1 MFRMALGTGL
11 VLALL
16 AVGQSYGQPA
26 APDAPCCQV
35 GTQDA
40 NEVEAAITHL
50 QEKAAQLKSY
60 QARVDY
66 VVRQPLLDSQQ
77 RRKGL
82 LYYLK
87 ADQRSHLRI
96 DFQTLQQDEERQ
108 QKYMEQFLFDG
119 VWLSHIDHQI
129 ERVERR
135 QFTEPNQP
143 IDAFAL
149 ASRHV
154 PVLGF
159 SKIRDL
165 RKQFDVTLVTDPE
178 GGETTFRH
186 LHLTVKPDSVYRDDY
201 VTIDF
206 WIDKKVG
213 LPTKV
218 VAVTTEEDVHEIR
231 LIDSKVN
238 APIEPKTFQIDVPKG
253 FRVDVIPLDRKQRE
267 N

>member
-1 MFRMALGTGL
+1 MAFMTGL
-11 VLALL
+11 VLGLL
-16 AVGQSYGQPA
+16 ATGRTYSQPVA
-26 APDAPCCQV
+26 SDAPCCQV
-35 GTQDA
+35 GTQDS

-50 QEKAAQLKSY
+50 QEKAATLRSY

-77 RRKGL
+77 RRKGIL
-82 LYYLK
+82 HYLK
-87 ADQRSHLRI
+87 SDQRSHLRI
-96 DFQTLQQDEERQ
+96 DFRTLQQDEEPER
-108 QKYMEQFLFDG
+108 KYAEQFLFDG
-119 VWLSHIDHQI
+119 VWLWHVDYQI

-135 QFTEPNQP
+135 QLTEPNQP
-143 IDAFAL
+143 IDALAL

-165 RKQFDVTLVTDPE
+165 RKQFDVTLVTDPQ

-206 WIDKKVG
+206 WIDQKVG

-231 LIDSKVN
+231 LIAPKVN
-238 APIEPKTFQIDVPKG
+238 ARMEPKTFQIDLPKG
-253 FRVDVIPLDRKQRE
+253 FDVQVIPLDRKRRE